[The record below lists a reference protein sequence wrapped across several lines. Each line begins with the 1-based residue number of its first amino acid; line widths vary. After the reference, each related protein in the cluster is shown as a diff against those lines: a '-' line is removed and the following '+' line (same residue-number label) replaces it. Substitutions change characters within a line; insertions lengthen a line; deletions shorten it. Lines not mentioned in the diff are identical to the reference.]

1 MVMSVKKQCNAKT
14 KQGKPCNASANS
26 NGFCF
31 MHDATKGKER
41 AIARRNGGLMRLTPH
56 SANATLLP
64 SEIRKIED
72 VFIILDYALR
82 ETIGLDNSINRGRLL
97 VSIAHGFI
105 EALKIG
111 EIEAR
116 LEAVEIALKSRKQNK

>member
-1 MVMSVKKQCNAKT
+1 MSKKQCNANSKNGE
-14 KQGKPCNASANS
+14 KCKAFANE
-26 NGFCF
+26 NGVCF

-41 AIARRNGGLMRLTPH
+41 AIARRKGGLATKQPH
-56 SANATLLP
+56 YADATLLP

-82 ETIGLDNSINRGRLL
+82 ETVGLDNSIQRGRLL

-105 EALKIG
+105 EALKVG
-111 EIEAR
+111 EFEKR
-116 LEAVEIALKSRKQNK
+116 LESIENAMNLRKQNK